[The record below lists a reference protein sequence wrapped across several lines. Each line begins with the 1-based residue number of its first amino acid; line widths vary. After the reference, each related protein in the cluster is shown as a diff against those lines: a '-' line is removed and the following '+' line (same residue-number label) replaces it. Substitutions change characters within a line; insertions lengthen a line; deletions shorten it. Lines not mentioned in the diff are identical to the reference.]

1 MYYLCKSN
9 NYCLPVFHQKQNL
22 MVHEEL
28 LDKIYNAPIDP
39 DLWTSILDDV
49 TAMLDARGSVLLVE
63 RNDGWV
69 GWRST
74 ESLKPQINHQIENH
88 LDTRFAVI
96 NNRLK
101 SRNSQDFIAEHYL
114 FDEQEWLETP
124 FMKEYGIPN
133 GLKHTVGA
141 YIELPQGDKILIF
154 SVRDK
159 NKPKFED
166 HEIEQLNQ
174 LRPHLARA
182 AMLTTN
188 IGLKRISSFIDAM
201 NNISLKALVVDKAG
215 IIIFDNNSL
224 EFFKEYLII
233 LKSNKIEFTNKNNS
247 AQFSD
252 LITDTINT
260 NKPKSIPIRSSDD
273 RAAILHFMPIASFY
287 KDFFDTSNIAN
298 NIFDT
303 TNVVVILTPVARN
316 TETSST
322 IIRGLF
328 DLTAT
333 EAKITSKISDGT
345 TIDQIAETMKV
356 SKETIRTHLKN
367 IFSKTGVN
375 RQSQL
380 VALIAGIGSIGSIK
394 DDFIS

>member
-1 MYYLCKSN
+1 
-9 NYCLPVFHQKQNL
+9 

-28 LDKIYNAPIDP
+28 LDKIYKAPVDP

-133 GLKHTVGA
+133 SLKHTVGA

-188 IGLKRISSFIDAM
+188 LGLKRISSFIEAM
-201 NNISLKALVVDKAG
+201 NNLSLQTIVVDKTG
-215 IIIFDNNSL
+215 TIIFDNNKLTS
-224 EFFKEYLII
+224 FKEYLAI
-233 LKSNKIEFTNKNNS
+233 LKNKKVDFFSKNSQVSFANHI
-247 AQFSD
+247 AEVAK
-252 LITDTINT
+252 N

-273 RAAILHFMPIASFY
+273 KAAIIHFMPVASFY

-298 NIFDT
+298 NLFDT

-333 EAKITSKISDGT
+333 EAKITSNISDGT

>member
-1 MYYLCKSN
+1 MT
-9 NYCLPVFHQKQNL
+9 LPIFHQKQHL
-22 MVHEEL
+22 MIHEEL
-28 LDKIYNAPIDP
+28 LDKIYKAPVDP

-88 LDTRFAVI
+88 LDTRFNVI

-101 SRNSQDFIAEHYL
+101 SRNSQEFIAEHYL

-166 HEIEQLNQ
+166 HELEQLNL

-224 EFFKEYLII
+224 TIFKDYLII
-233 LKSNKIEFTNKNNS
+233 LKPGFNLE
-247 AQFSD
+247 
-252 LITDTINT
+252 
-260 NKPKSIPIRSSDD
+260 
-273 RAAILHFMPIASFY
+273 
-287 KDFFDTSNIAN
+287 
-298 NIFDT
+298 
-303 TNVVVILTPVARN
+303 AR
-316 TETSST
+316 
-322 IIRGLF
+322 
-328 DLTAT
+328 
-333 EAKITSKISDGT
+333 
-345 TIDQIAETMKV
+345 QI
-356 SKETIRTHLKN
+356 
-367 IFSKTGVN
+367 
-375 RQSQL
+375 
-380 VALIAGIGSIGSIK
+380 
-394 DDFIS
+394 